1 MDFPADKQKIIQH
14 VQQHSGNN
22 TESQNVL
29 STLQKIEDKQYNNVA
44 EVTKGSWSNLLKSVT
59 LLSTSVTL

>member
-1 MDFPADKQKIIQH
+1 MKH
-14 VQQHSGNN
+14 VQQRSGNN

-44 EVTKGSWSNLLKSVT
+44 EVTKTDLQ
-59 LLSTSVTL
+59 